1 MKPWHLSIV
10 WGIGFTAMMF
20 AAAAGLFGLS
30 DHLSV
35 PVIPQA
41 LFGLAVIAVIAIL
54 PGSPLGLLAFNM
66 HSAGFLLLTAIGD
79 VVFYTLVARSV
90 LARRARKRHGE
101 AEVKS

>member
-41 LFGLAVIAVIAIL
+41 L
-54 PGSPLGLLAFNM
+54 
-66 HSAGFLLLTAIGD
+66 TAIGD